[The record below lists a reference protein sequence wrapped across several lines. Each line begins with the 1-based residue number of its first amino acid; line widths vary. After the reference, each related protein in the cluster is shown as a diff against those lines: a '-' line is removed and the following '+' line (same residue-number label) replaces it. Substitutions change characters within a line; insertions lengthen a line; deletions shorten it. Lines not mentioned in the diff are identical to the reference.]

1 MKSKKNRS
9 KTKEN
14 ERQIEPNR
22 CQKQIKWQKWTA
34 NLLCFKIWKRAM
46 IIINYISYSRK
57 CYFVS
62 HRTYDRNKTDFH
74 ADALETQKSTEK
86 STEEWPNR
94 IGLCTEREWTKTK
107 QKWSKGEREKNHL
120 EWKNMK
126 EEKRDCAQT
135 KPTKRGKKN
144 GKATGQHKSVQ
155 FSWVELTWDSAKRLN
170 RKKRLDTKQN
180 TEYTIRASASAS
192 DYSWECL
199 YSLPQYVCVSVA
211 RVRTIFRYAK
221 WFKSQTD

>member
-1 MKSKKNRS
+1 MTEIKPIFMPMHWKRKRVPKNQRKNGPIVLAYARNVNGLKQNKSEAKEREKKTIS
-9 KTKEN
+9 N
-14 ERQIEPNR
+14 E
-22 CQKQIKWQKWTA
+22 
-34 NLLCFKIWKRAM
+34 KIWKKKKEIALRQ
-46 IIINYISYSRK
+46 NRRK
-57 CYFVS
+57 E
-62 HRTYDRNKTDFH
+62 
-74 ADALETQKSTEK
+74 A
-86 STEEWPNR
+86 
-94 IGLCTEREWTKTK
+94 
-107 QKWSKGEREKNHL
+107 
-120 EWKNMK
+120 
-126 EEKRDCAQT
+126 
-135 KPTKRGKKN
+135 KKN